1 MNPVRSVHAT
11 SRKNVFGLVRDT
23 RFVARFE
30 IERLGA
36 WKEQKNIGDA
46 ARRAFER

>member
-1 MNPVRSVHAT
+1 MNSVRNVHAT
-11 SRKNVFGLVRDT
+11 SRKNVFDLVRDT
-23 RFVARFE
+23 SLVARFE

-36 WKEQKNIGDA
+36 WKEQKNLGDA